1 MLSSSER
8 EVWAKEEGPGVNVRR
23 GEGPGRGTVLGCLC
37 ERLADP
43 LPRHFQFSVLIE
55 DLLCLRNLRR
65 VLEGSGFRAG
75 LGFVD
80 EVSLSRDLREAEML
94 RARRRQ

>member
-23 GEGPGRGTVLGCLC
+23 GEGPGRGTILGCLC

-43 LPRHFQFSVLIE
+43 LPRAPLDQFKGPYFTVCGDSALFPSFSRESVRMV
-55 DLLCLRNLRR
+55 LL
-65 VLEGSGFRAG
+65 GSG
-75 LGFVD
+75 
-80 EVSLSRDLREAEML
+80 M
-94 RARRRQ
+94 